1 MLEAGVPHSYFNS
14 TYASIKVQN
23 SSGSVMY
30 NKEIMGN
37 RQQNAETQTVPVK
50 EGDYI
55 EFTHIGGEAAKE
67 KTRATLTNLENGKRE
82 YIGKKRTYGVTST
95 GLIRQ

>member
-1 MLEAGVPHSYFNS
+1 
-14 TYASIKVQN
+14 
-23 SSGSVMY
+23 MY

-50 EGDYI
+50 GDYI
-55 EFTHIGGEAAKE
+55 EFTHIEGEAAKE
-67 KTRATLTNLENGKRE
+67 KTRAALTNLENGKQE
-82 YIGKKRTYGVTST
+82 YIGKKRTYRVTST

>member
-1 MLEAGVPHSYFNS
+1 
-14 TYASIKVQN
+14 
-23 SSGSVMY
+23 MY

-55 EFTHIGGEAAKE
+55 EFTHIGGKQRKE
-67 KTRATLTNLENGKRE
+67 KHVRL
-82 YIGKKRTYGVTST
+82 
-95 GLIRQ
+95 

>member
-1 MLEAGVPHSYFNS
+1 
-14 TYASIKVQN
+14 
-23 SSGSVMY
+23 MY

-55 EFTHIGGEAAKE
+55 EFTHIGGDK
-67 KTRATLTNLENGKRE
+67 GKHVR
-82 YIGKKRTYGVTST
+82 
-95 GLIRQ
+95 L

>member
-1 MLEAGVPHSYFNS
+1 
-14 TYASIKVQN
+14 
-23 SSGSVMY
+23 MY

-55 EFTHIGGEAAKE
+55 EFTHIGGKQQR
-67 KTRATLTNLENGKRE
+67 KTRATLTNLENGKQE

-95 GLIRQ
+95 GLIR

>member
-1 MLEAGVPHSYFNS
+1 
-14 TYASIKVQN
+14 
-23 SSGSVMY
+23 MY

-55 EFTHIGGEAAKE
+55 EFTHIGGKQQR
-67 KTRATLTNLENGKRE
+67 KNTCDFN
-82 YIGKKRTYGVTST
+82 
-95 GLIRQ
+95 

>member
-1 MLEAGVPHSYFNS
+1 
-14 TYASIKVQN
+14 
-23 SSGSVMY
+23 
-30 NKEIMGN
+30 MGN

-55 EFTHIGGEAAKE
+55 EFTHIGGEAKKG
-67 KTRATLTNLENGKRE
+67 KTRATLTNLENGKQE

>member
-1 MLEAGVPHSYFNS
+1 
-14 TYASIKVQN
+14 
-23 SSGSVMY
+23 MY

-55 EFTHIGGEAAKE
+55 EFTHIGGKQRR
-67 KTRATLTNLENGKRE
+67 KNTRDFN
-82 YIGKKRTYGVTST
+82 
-95 GLIRQ
+95 